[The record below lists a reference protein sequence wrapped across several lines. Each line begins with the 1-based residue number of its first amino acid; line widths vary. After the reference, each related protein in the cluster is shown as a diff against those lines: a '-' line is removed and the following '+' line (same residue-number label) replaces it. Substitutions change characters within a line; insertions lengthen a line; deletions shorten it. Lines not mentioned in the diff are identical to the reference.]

1 MNMRVHRLVTHLQ
14 AEEAYTVVE
23 FLDQLRAVLMQS
35 YGQEITQMLKQAQ
48 ARVSHDEDD
57 DWLNQHEE
65 PF

>member
-35 YGQEITQMLKQAQ
+35 YGQEITQMLKQAES
-48 ARVSHDEDD
+48 RVSHDEDD
-57 DWLNQHEE
+57 DWLNPQKES
-65 PF
+65 F